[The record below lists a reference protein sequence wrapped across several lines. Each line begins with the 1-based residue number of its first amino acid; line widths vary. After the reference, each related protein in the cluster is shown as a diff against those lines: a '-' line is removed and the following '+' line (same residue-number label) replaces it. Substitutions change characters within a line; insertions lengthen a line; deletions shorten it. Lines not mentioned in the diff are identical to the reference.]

1 MIPSVSEAGSR
12 LDRAPNHA
20 KRTTTLLAIL
30 VVLSSLALSCTTEDS
45 LDTRPI
51 GDITDIESLGDRDD
65 LNVLFIL
72 IDTLRAD
79 RLGSYGYHEPTSPTL
94 DYLAS
99 TGVRFAEHFS
109 QSSWTKSSMASL
121 WTGPYPRRNGV
132 TRFDDTL
139 PEDVLMPAEIL
150 RDAGFRTTGI
160 WRNGW
165 VAPTFGFEQGF
176 DIYQRPAARSKS
188 PDLSRESPHLN
199 LSPSDDDVVEEAVE
213 FIRTR
218 RNERWFLYL
227 HLMDV
232 HQFVYDEETALF
244 GTDRPGIYAN
254 AIRREDAVVNR
265 LFSELS
271 REEQLTRTLVV
282 VASDHGEAFL
292 ERNIEG
298 HARHVYKETTEVP
311 LIMSF
316 PFKLDQV
323 KVSATTRNVDVWPTL
338 LDLLGLAPL
347 IDPDGVSRAP
357 EVLAAAGNQG
367 PSLNAT
373 GRSDRAAE
381 TSLAH
386 LDRTWGQPNSRSAPA
401 LSLVD
406 DRFRLVYS
414 EDENGG
420 ETIQLYDRIV
430 DPQELR
436 DVADANPEV
445 SERMMSELRSYTA
458 SEPESW
464 AAEARPVEL
473 DEMELRQLRALGYE
487 IPQ

>member
-1 MIPSVSEAGSR
+1 MIHFVTELSSR
-12 LDRAPNHA
+12 SDRGTERT
-20 KRTTTLLAIL
+20 KRIAARLCAL
-30 VVLSSLALSCTTEDS
+30 VVFIFALSCTSEDS

-51 GDITDIESLGDRDD
+51 GDVTDIESLGDRDD

-79 RLGSYGYHEPTSPTL
+79 RLGSYGNQEPTSPTL

-99 TGVRFAEHFS
+99 TGLRFAEHFS

-121 WTGPYPRRNGV
+121 WTGLYPRRNGV

-139 PEDVLMPAEIL
+139 PEEVLMPAEIL
-150 RDAGFRTTGI
+150 RDAGYRTTGI

-188 PDLSRESPHLN
+188 PDLSRENPHLN
-199 LSPSDDDVVEEAVE
+199 LSPSDDDVIEEAVE

-232 HQFVYDEETALF
+232 HQFVYDEESALF

-271 REEQLTRTLVV
+271 REGQLTRTLVV

-298 HARHVYKETTEVP
+298 HARHVYRETTEVP
-311 LIMSF
+311 LIISF

-323 KVSATTRNVDVWPTL
+323 SVKAMTRNVDVWPTILDL
-338 LDLLGLAPL
+338 LDLPPL

-357 EVLAAAGNQG
+357 EILVAAGDQG
-367 PSLNAT
+367 VAWEA
-373 GRSDRAAE
+373 SDRNARAAQS
-381 TSLAH
+381 SLAH
-386 LDRTWGQPNSRSAPA
+386 LDRTWGQANRQSAPA
-401 LSLVD
+401 ISLVD
-406 DRFRLVYS
+406 ARFRLVYS
-414 EDENGG
+414 EGENGG
-420 ETIQLYDRIV
+420 ETIQLYDRIG
-430 DPQELR
+430 DPLELR
-436 DVADANPEV
+436 DVADTNPDV
-445 SERMMSELRSYTA
+445 SERMMSEVRRYA
-458 SEPESW
+458 AGEPEPW
-464 AAEARPVEL
+464 AVDARPVDL

-487 IPQ
+487 IPK